1 MLLQIHIFL
10 QKCVSKC
17 CFRFEIVIS
26 KVILTLECLFQELF
40 SGTCI
45 PSMEGPLY
53 VKSDSKKGWKKHHC
67 ILRASGLYYLPK
79 DKVKTS
85 YKDLICLATF
95 DVNQVRVSY
104 MTSSDTA
111 IC

>member
-1 MLLQIHIFL
+1 
-10 QKCVSKC
+10 
-17 CFRFEIVIS
+17 
-26 KVILTLECLFQELF
+26 
-40 SGTCI
+40 
-45 PSMEGPLY
+45 MEGPLY

-95 DVNQVRVSY
+95 DVNQVRIYLVVW
-104 MTSSDTA
+104 TSNTEGWHA
-111 IC
+111 IG